1 MVGGIH
7 ICMREVASR
16 IRCGTRFR
24 VYNKGLGFK
33 GYTRLAPPNSKPP
46 ILHLSTYVAPSN
58 SELTGWGFTDII
70 GLSRFAC

>member
-16 IRCGTRFR
+16 IKCGTRFR

-46 ILHLSTYVAPSN
+46 ILHLSIVAAVAPSN
-58 SELTGWGFTDII
+58 GELTGWGSIDII
-70 GLSRFAC
+70 IN